1 MSFTRGKLRAHI
13 SLLVR
18 QPSLGIAMVA
28 TLMRRSLCPS
38 PAGSCIPH
46 ISLLVR
52 QLSSGV
58 AMVATLMHWSL
69 CPSPSGSC
77 VGELRYKVID
87 ASGQRSER
95 KKWLYFF
102 ENVEAILFCA
112 SLSDYDQMLYED
124 ESVFVKTNIIL
135 CLNIDTF
142 AEKLE
147 RSPLVG
153 SSTIRLFVIPSPLLP
168 FRGMADD
175 QPLEYGPRLVSH
187 MIPPFTYSIPLPRT

>member
-1 MSFTRGKLRAHI
+1 
-13 SLLVR
+13 
-18 QPSLGIAMVA
+18 MVA
-28 TLMRRSLCPS
+28 TLMRWSLCPS
-38 PAGSCIPH
+38 PA
-46 ISLLVR
+46 
-52 QLSSGV
+52 
-58 AMVATLMHWSL
+58 
-69 CPSPSGSC
+69 GSC

-124 ESVFVKTNIIL
+124 ESGNHLQEALTKFDSICNSRWFVKTNIIL

-147 RSPLVG
+147 GSPLANYFPDYMG
-153 SSTIRLFVIPSPLLP
+153 GNNYGAACDYLLHRFESLNQSAATRQICTHYISTKDTQQVKYILLQNYL
-168 FRGMADD
+168 RKQG
-175 QPLEYGPRLVSH
+175 LLNR
-187 MIPPFTYSIPLPRT
+187 